1 MGTDASID
9 RLENI
14 RIRLV
19 NGLAPASVTVE
30 DESAQ
35 HAGHEGA
42 RSGGGHFRIRLVS
55 PRFAGLPR
63 IARHRLVY
71 DLVADL
77 MQTQIHALAIT
88 ALTPEE
94 QV

>member
-1 MGTDASID
+1 MSID

-14 RIRLV
+14 RQRLV
-19 NGLAPASVTVE
+19 NGLTPTSVTVE
-30 DESAQ
+30 DESEQ
-35 HAGHEGA
+35 HVGHEGA
-42 RSGGGHFRIRLVS
+42 KSGGGHFRIYLVS

>member
-1 MGTDASID
+1 MNPAQQ
-9 RLENI
+9 LNE
-14 RIRLV
+14 RLV
-19 NGLAPASVTVE
+19 NGLAPATVTVD

-35 HAGHEGA
+35 HAGHAGA
-42 RSGGGHFRIRLVS
+42 KAGGHFRLYLVS
-55 PRFAGLPR
+55 PRFAGLSR

-94 QV
+94 TV